1 MTTQEASAG
10 DEHGGD
16 PMPKAEALVRVTIA
30 YALALF
36 VGGLVL
42 AFSDSSPLWRA
53 LQADV
58 VATLVIYAFS
68 RWHGNSSFYDAYWS
82 VIPPLLM
89 LWWMAVGES
98 GSLLRELAAMAIL
111 LYWSVRLT
119 CHWAYYWPGMEH
131 EDWRYP
137 HLKKRSGNLAWL
149 MDLLGIHLFP
159 TIQVFLGL
167 LPVYA
172 MTCLPTAA
180 FNALDV
186 VAIVV
191 GVSAVT
197 LQMMA
202 DFQLHAFAA
211 KHPSG
216 TVLRTGLWSVCRH
229 PNYLGEIG
237 LWVSLALFGIAAYPA
252 GFIWIVLGAV
262 AMIVM
267 FVFVSIPLM
276 DERSLERRPGY
287 DAVMAEIPALL
298 PSPWKR

>member
-1 MTTQEASAG
+1 MAADSSMG
-10 DEHGGD
+10 VGV
-16 PMPKAEALVRVTIA
+16 MSKAEALVRVFIA

-36 VGGLVL
+36 VGGVVL
-42 AFSDSSPLWRA
+42 AVSDASPLWRA

-98 GSLLRELAAMAIL
+98 GSLLRELVALAIL

-119 CHWAYYWPGMEH
+119 CHWAFYWPGMEH

-137 HLKKRSGNLAWL
+137 HLKARSGGLAWM

-180 FNALDV
+180 FNMLDV
-186 VAIVV
+186 IAMTV
-191 GVSAVT
+191 GIAAVS

-211 KHPSG
+211 NHPPG
-216 TVLRTGLWSVCRH
+216 TVLRTGLWSWCRH

-237 LWVSLALFGIAAYPA
+237 LWVSLALFGIAAYPV
-252 GFIWIVLGAV
+252 GVVWVSLGAL

-276 DERSLERRPGY
+276 DKRSLERRPGY

-298 PSPWKR
+298 PRPWKR